1 MAITL
6 KAARVN
12 SNLTQPEAAEILGVS
27 TDTLRNWEKG
37 KTFPNVQQI
46 KCIEEAYGVSY
57 NDLIF
62 LPEHSA

>member
-12 SNLTQPEAAEILGVS
+12 RNLTQPEAAELLGIS

-37 KTFPNVQQI
+37 KTFPDVQAI
-46 KCIEEAYGVSY
+46 KLIEETYGVSY
-57 NDLIF
+57 NELIF

>member
-12 SNLTQPEAAEILGVS
+12 KSLTQKEAAELLGIS
-27 TDTLRNWEKG
+27 ADALWNYENYRS
-37 KTFPNVQQI
+37 FPNAKVI
-46 KCIEEAYGVSY
+46 KKMEEVYQLSY

-62 LPEHSA
+62 LPENND

>member
-12 SNLTQPEAAEILGVS
+12 NNLTQNEAAEMLGVS

-37 KTFPNVQQI
+37 KTFPDVQAI
-46 KCIEEAYGVSY
+46 KLIEKTYGVSY
-57 NDLIF
+57 NDIIF

>member
-12 SNLTQPEAAEILGVS
+12 ANLTQPEAAEKLGVS

-46 KCIEEAYGVSY
+46 KNIEDAYGVSY
-57 NDLIF
+57 NDLVF
-62 LPEHSA
+62 LPTHSA